1 MTRLLLVDDHASS
14 RQPLAMLLQMELE
27 FSEIRQA
34 GTIEEAL
41 PLLPGTE
48 LAIVDL
54 GLPDGDGA
62 TLIRALLRVEP
73 AVRVLVLTSSSDR
86 LDAARALAA
95 GAHGVVNKVA
105 DIDEIIAALRAI
117 GTGNS
122 LITAE
127 QAADLIEIDRN
138 DRARLF
144 GSGARAIRLTPRE
157 IDVLQ
162 ALTDGLSDREIAA
175 RLQIGTE
182 TVRTHLANIYGKLGV
197 DSRLQALAVAV
208 RQGLIPTNTHR

>member
-14 RQPLAMLLQMELE
+14 RQPLAMLLQLELE
-27 FSEIRQA
+27 FAEIRQA
-34 GTIEEAL
+34 GTIEDAL
-41 PLLPGTE
+41 PLLPGID

-62 TLIRALLRVEP
+62 TLIRALLRIEP

-95 GAHGVVNKVA
+95 GAHGVVNKAA
-105 DIDEIIAALRAI
+105 DIDEIIAALRTIRA
-117 GTGNS
+117 GRS

-127 QAADLIEIDRN
+127 QAADLGELDRT
-138 DRARLF
+138 DRARLL
-144 GSGARAIRLTPRE
+144 GSGAQAVRLTPRE
-157 IDVLQ
+157 LDVLQ

-197 DSRLQALAVAV
+197 DSRLQALAVAI
-208 RQGLIPTNTHR
+208 RQGLIPTNTR